1 MTLSATIKFPPL
13 PGLRSWLFVSPGGG
27 GSFVR
32 PDMCGSVAGDHEPTQ
47 ETD

>member
-32 PDMCGSVAGDHEPTQ
+32 PNMCGSVVANDAHTQ